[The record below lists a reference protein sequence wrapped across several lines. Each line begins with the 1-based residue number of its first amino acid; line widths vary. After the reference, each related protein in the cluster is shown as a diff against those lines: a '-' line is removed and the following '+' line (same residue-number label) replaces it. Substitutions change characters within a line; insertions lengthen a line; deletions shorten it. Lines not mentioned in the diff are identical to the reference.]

1 MFTYAGAA
9 GASRPQRWVATLR
22 DHPSA
27 VLLVVQLLGVLVF
40 PFTDQGGVGRTLLS
54 AFGLIV
60 LAIAV
65 LAVNKTP
72 STRRVAIFLGAPVF
86 VMTILEAVFPGNEP
100 VLLTSYIFHA
110 IFYFYT
116 AVSLLRYMFA
126 DAWVSRDEL
135 FATGA
140 CFTVLAWAFAYT
152 HGAVQI
158 VWPESYLHAGHG
170 GDLSWMDLLFLSFT
184 TLTNTGLSDITPG
197 AEAHHAR
204 SILMLQMLVGLNYM
218 ALVVARLLGLTMI
231 KFRR

>member
-9 GASRPQRWVATLR
+9 GQTRLQRWLSALR

-27 VLLVVQLLGVLVF
+27 VLLAVQLLGVLVF
-40 PFTDQGGVGRTLLS
+40 PFTDRGGVGRTLLS
-54 AFGLIV
+54 GFGLIV

-65 LAVNKTP
+65 MAVNKTP
-72 STRRVAIFLGAPVF
+72 STRRVALLLGAPVF
-86 VMTILEAVFPGNEP
+86 VMTIVEAIVPDSETI
-100 VLLTSYIFHA
+100 LLTSYIAHG

-116 AVSLLRYMFA
+116 AISLLRYMFA

-152 HGAVQI
+152 HGVVQMI
-158 VWPESYLHAGHG
+158 WPESYLHTGHSG
-170 GDLSWMDLLFLSFT
+170 PLSWMDLLFLSFT

-197 AEAHHAR
+197 PDGGQAR
-204 SILMLQMLVGLNYM
+204 AVLMLQMLTGLNYM
-218 ALVVARLLGLTMI
+218 ALVVARLLGLTMVR
-231 KFRR
+231 FRK

>member
-9 GASRPQRWVATLR
+9 GQTRLQRWLTALR
-22 DHPSA
+22 DHPSG
-27 VLLVVQLLGVLVF
+27 VLLGAQLLGVLLF
-40 PFTDQGGVGRTLLS
+40 PFTDAGGLGRTLLS
-54 AFGLIV
+54 AFGLVI

-65 LAVNKTP
+65 AAVNRTP
-72 STRRVAIFLGAPVF
+72 STRRVAIALGAPVF
-86 VMTILEAVFPGNEP
+86 VLTVLEAVFPDNDTIQL
-100 VLLTSYIFHA
+100 VSYIFHA

-152 HGAVQI
+152 HGVVQI
-158 VWPESYLHAGHG
+158 VWPESYVHTGHG
-170 GDLSWMDLLFLSFT
+170 GPLSWMDLLFLSFT
-184 TLTNTGLSDITPG
+184 TLTNTGLSDVTPG
-197 AEAHHAR
+197 PDGNQAR
-204 SILMLQMLVGLNYM
+204 AVLMLQMLAGLNYM
-218 ALVVARLLGLTMI
+218 ALVVARLLGLTMV

>member
-9 GASRPQRWVATLR
+9 GQTRWQRWLTALR
-22 DHPSA
+22 EHPSG
-27 VLLVVQLLGVLVF
+27 VLLAAQLLGVLLF
-40 PFTDQGGVGRTLLS
+40 PFTDAGGLGRTLLS
-54 AFGLIV
+54 AFGLVI

-65 LAVNKTP
+65 AAVNRTP
-72 STRRVAIFLGAPVF
+72 STRRVAIALGAPVF
-86 VMTILEAVFPGNEP
+86 VLTVLEAIFPDNTTIH
-100 VLLTSYIFHA
+100 LISYIFHA

-152 HGAVQI
+152 HGVVQI
-158 VWPESYLHAGHG
+158 IWPDSYLHAGHDG
-170 GDLSWMDLLFLSFT
+170 PLSWMDLLFLSFT

-197 AEAHHAR
+197 PEANQAR
-204 SILMLQMLVGLNYM
+204 SVLMLQMLAGLNYI
-218 ALVVARLLGLTMI
+218 ALVVARLLGLTLV
-231 KFRR
+231 KFRK

>member
-9 GASRPQRWVATLR
+9 GQSRPQRWLSGLR

-27 VLLVVQLLGVLVF
+27 VLLAVQLLGVLVF
-40 PFTDQGGVGRTLLS
+40 PFTDQGGLGRTLLS

-72 STRRVAIFLGAPVF
+72 ATRRVAIVLGAPVF
-86 VMTILEAVFPGNEP
+86 VMTIVEAVFPTHEG
-100 VLLTSYIFHA
+100 VLLTSYVFHGT
-110 IFYFYT
+110 FYFYT
-116 AVSLLRYMFA
+116 AISLLRYMFA

-152 HGAVQI
+152 HGIVQVI
-158 VWPESYLHAGHG
+158 WPGSYIHTGHEG
-170 GDLSWMDLLFLSFT
+170 PLSWMDLLFLSFT
-184 TLTNTGLSDITPG
+184 TLTNTGLSDISPG
-197 AEAHHAR
+197 PDAGHAR
-204 SILMLQMLVGLNYM
+204 AVLMLQMLAGLNYM

>member
-9 GASRPQRWVATLR
+9 GQTRMQRWWAALR
-22 DHPSA
+22 DHPSG
-27 VLLVVQLLGVLVF
+27 VLLVVQLLGVLIF
-40 PFTDQGGVGRTLLS
+40 PFTDADGLGRTLLS
-54 AFGLIV
+54 VFGLVI

-72 STRRVAIFLGAPVF
+72 STRRLAMILGAPVF
-86 VMTILEAVFPGNEP
+86 VLTIVEAVFQSSEGIM
-100 VLLTSYIFHA
+100 LASYIFHA

-152 HGAVQI
+152 HGIVQI
-158 VWPESYLHAGHG
+158 IWPESYIHAGHEG
-170 GDLSWMDLLFLSFT
+170 PLSWVDLLFLSFT

-197 AEAHHAR
+197 AEAGHAR
-204 SILMLQMLVGLNYM
+204 GVLMLQMLAGVNYM
-218 ALVVARLLGLTMI
+218 ALVVARLLGLTLV
-231 KFRR
+231 KFRK

>member
-9 GASRPQRWVATLR
+9 GQTRLQRWAAALR
-22 DHPSA
+22 DHPSG

-40 PFTDQGGVGRTLLS
+40 PFTDQGGLGRTALS
-54 AFGLIV
+54 AFGLGV

-72 STRRVAIFLGAPVF
+72 STRRVALLLGAPVF
-86 VMTILEAVFPGNEP
+86 VMTILEAFFPDSET
-100 VLLTSYIFHA
+100 VLAVSYTFHA

-152 HGAVQI
+152 LGVVQI
-158 VWPESYLHAGHG
+158 VWPGSFVHAGHG
-170 GDLSWMDLLFLSFT
+170 GPLTWMDLLFLSFT

-197 AEAHHAR
+197 PEAGQAR
-204 SILMLQMLVGLNYM
+204 AVLMLQMLAGLNYM
-218 ALVVARLLGLTMI
+218 ALVVARLLGLTMVRF
-231 KFRR
+231 KR

>member
-9 GASRPQRWVATLR
+9 GQSRIERWWGVLR
-22 DHPSA
+22 EHPSG
-27 VLLVVQLLGVLVF
+27 VLLVVQLLGVLMF
-40 PFTDQGGVGRTLLS
+40 PFTDQGGLGRTALS
-54 AFGLIV
+54 AFGLVV

-65 LAVNKTP
+65 LAVNRTP
-72 STRRVAIFLGAPVF
+72 ATRVVAWTLGAPVF
-86 VMTILEAVFPGNEP
+86 VLTIVEALMPANDGVQ
-100 VLLTSYIFHA
+100 LASYSVHA

-152 HGAVQI
+152 HGVVQI
-158 VWPESYLHAGHG
+158 IWPGSYVYAGEE
-170 GDLSWMDLLFLSFT
+170 LTWMDLLYLSFT
-184 TLTNTGLSDITPG
+184 TLTGTGLSDIEPAST
-197 AEAHHAR
+197 ANHAR
-204 SILMLQMLVGLNYM
+204 SVLMLQMLAGMNYI
-218 ALVVARLLGLTMI
+218 ALVVARLLGLTLV

>member
-9 GASRPQRWVATLR
+9 GQTRLQRWVTALR

-27 VLLVVQLLGVLVF
+27 VLLVAQLLGVLLF
-40 PFTDQGGVGRTLLS
+40 PFTDAGGLGRTALS
-54 AFGLIV
+54 VFGLVI

-65 LAVNKTP
+65 AAVNRTP
-72 STRRVAIFLGAPVF
+72 STRWVAVAFGAPVF
-86 VMTILEAVFPGNEP
+86 VLTILEAVFPDSDTIQ
-100 VLLTSYIFHA
+100 LISYIFHA

-152 HGAVQI
+152 HGVVQF
-158 VWPESYLHAGHG
+158 VWPDSYVHSGHDG
-170 GDLSWMDLLFLSFT
+170 PLSWMDLLFLSFT
-184 TLTNTGLSDITPG
+184 TLTNTGLSDVTPG
-197 AEAHHAR
+197 PEGNQAR
-204 SILMLQMLVGLNYM
+204 AVLMLQMLAGLNYM
-218 ALVVARLLGLTMI
+218 ALVVARLLGLTMV

>member
-9 GASRPQRWVATLR
+9 GQTRLQRWLTALR
-22 DHPSA
+22 DHPSG
-27 VLLVVQLLGVLVF
+27 VLLGAQLLGVLLF
-40 PFTDQGGVGRTLLS
+40 PFTDAGGLGRTLLS
-54 AFGLIV
+54 AFGLVI

-65 LAVNKTP
+65 AAVNRTP
-72 STRRVAIFLGAPVF
+72 STRRVAIALGAPVF
-86 VMTILEAVFPGNEP
+86 VLTVLEAVFPDNDTIQL
-100 VLLTSYIFHA
+100 VSYIFHA

-152 HGAVQI
+152 HGVVQI
-158 VWPESYLHAGHG
+158 VWPESYVHAGHG
-170 GDLSWMDLLFLSFT
+170 GPLSWMDLLFLSFT
-184 TLTNTGLSDITPG
+184 TLTNTGLSDVTPG
-197 AEAHHAR
+197 PDGNQAR
-204 SILMLQMLVGLNYM
+204 AILMLQMLAGLNYM
-218 ALVVARLLGLTMI
+218 ALVVARLLGLTMV